1 MRLAE
6 DLVFNTIHI
15 TTEDMAQLI
24 RITISI
30 AQLINTPLYPIN
42 AAIIIILKRNGK
54 KHTTAE
60 STITTTMITLPTKPW
75 KILSTT
81 LKTWTLL
88 LVLLQPSITSR
99 KLIHARTTSSPGG

>member
-6 DLVFNTIHI
+6 DLVFSTTHT
-15 TTEDMAQLI
+15 TTEDMDLQIMLTIRNAQL
-24 RITISI
+24 T
-30 AQLINTPLYPIN
+30 NTPLYLIN

-75 KILSTT
+75 KILNTT
-81 LKTWTLL
+81 LKT
-88 LVLLQPSITSR
+88 
-99 KLIHARTTSSPGG
+99 